1 MKRCT
6 KVVLSLVLLLCVAG
20 IAVPLGISKYYDTYG
35 EYYYKTLIVSK
46 DDAAKADKKISEVRD
61 CGDFSIVKYKS
72 MKATGEAVSDLYSEN
87 SKPFIIDTD
96 MSLNAG
102 LIEDVDASEIV
113 EKTNLPAKSDEDII
127 VAVVDTGF
135 DQEQSPYADRVVEGI
150 DLTGTGAMTDQNGHG
165 TLMTNT
171 ILQYSGQNVKVMPVK
186 VMADDGCRTS
196 TLFEGMLE
204 AVDSGADIVNVS
216 MSSLF
221 VESGDYS
228 EQICAYAKSKNVPIV
243 IAAGNN
249 NMNTYSTVPA
259 NNYSGIVVSALD
271 ENNKKAGYSNNGD
284 NVDVCS
290 YGAVNVYNKYS
301 CGTSVSAALVS
312 STLAD
317 NMKKGYTIGDFES
330 LIGKLAKPMGEPEEV
345 VTYGLGLIVP
355 EDFEVIV
362 DEQSVLSEAGKI
374 YNIPWRG
381 VSDTTLD
388 YYILCLSSD
397 YEVKLWLD
405 SLSEEDLNELLD
417 RNTVLNMP
425 METLTEYRGNFVE
438 DGSGDL
444 LENVAVNGD
453 NEKYITYYDYYKD
466 IDLDTVSPVCAY
478 TKLVVKL
485 RHRYNKTFYSSI
497 SFDSDDDVDD
507 ETDSGTTFTYYVF
520 NPTSGTEVANN
531 AASKPNA
538 TANINN
544 KGKLTNTVDK
554 THTLIGGDF
563 TFCDKQKWIALAG
576 WNICTNNCAND
587 SNGTVAH
594 RHLVSV
600 DGYRDGK
607 AFLGLD
613 LLPYSFVQISLQINK
628 NMTVHSK
635 VSIKSRTSPEGNILD
650 ILDNGEAYPNFA
662 CTHDAANIKNL
673 GFQVG
678 VCKSCE
684 GSSGVWEYNDDGT
697 WKKMPANRVEEHES
711 DDGTCRYGGKS
722 SRYDSSKDVT
732 YHVDGSKNT
741 CRFRVVSTGDHHY
754 HGPFNPGASNAYGK
768 DTFGNWNYPM
778 FTVLTQS
785 NELKGSKNSGGCN
798 YKTTGKAVCKVCSK
812 AAHTYTANSDYHV
825 SNYTTC
831 KKGVIDSIDM
841 PMVFHEDEG
850 NEWDTAHKSS
860 GDYDSQYKSWICGR
874 TSGWKKSGGGTK
886 NCDHQML
893 RQIDVRHRHRY
904 QRADGLYDDA
914 YSNYAYGGTFT
925 TYVGTVNNKGLFPT
939 GYGLSPNTPVY
950 SEADT
955 SIYTGG
961 VKATYVAAAAT
972 QHQYKFRPYKNNNT
986 VLEGVGNPNATNQ
999 SLSVDVARKSYNLNI
1014 SVRNDTPYP
1023 AVTADKIVTI
1033 TGTAT
1038 DSAYAGGRP
1047 VVLGTVPHLCSGG
1060 GKAPEPSVT
1069 INKITATATVAKGYK
1084 FVGWYFGRNG
1094 DESCMELISTNP
1106 TCEINMPDSNAW
1118 LQARVV
1124 GVTYKVRLY
1133 GNKLPTAST
1142 EIRNINPNGFV
1153 YQVRA
1158 VNTVNGPMTVDPKDY
1173 LTWNA
1178 IKVGQLINGV
1188 PNDAFFY
1195 TTTFQVGNAAC
1206 ALPSV
1211 SQYCYELPGYEPV
1224 KHTTTVYPNVAEGAV
1239 QDNPNAKVKNLIQH
1253 IDWDWHLYVGNDPVT
1268 GQKGSEAAHPFKD
1281 TTGTYQNGIY
1291 KGSNTATPGV
1301 QSWDLQL
1308 TESGYADLYPV
1319 WTPIEYGIYYDKN
1332 GRGADDRRAGDL
1344 VLVDGATGGY
1354 NPFSDSFD
1362 DVLMVYQFDQTYQ
1375 YPESR
1380 WTRARGWGDSIFTG
1394 WSDRDT
1400 AIEPGSKRS
1409 AANFMWDWEAGDE
1422 FTNLTKICGTD
1433 YHRYAIFNDKPY
1445 VKAKDIYDRNGNV
1458 AKLAQEMP
1466 GEDGK
1471 YIVSKSKLEEYI
1483 LTMKQPVDR
1492 TDTKNQYFRGEQPAY
1507 WWDRELGTF
1516 ELGNYD
1522 EPGTFQSF
1530 GGKTRYWIEFIE
1542 LEDMGNISGVDKD
1555 FMDANPDYIVVDPSE
1570 HDVVTFEIHYSIQD
1584 ELKNYYTVTQKL
1596 YAGFWTK
1603 IDVDVN

>member
-102 LIEDVDASEIV
+102 LIEDVDTSEIV

-135 DQEQSPYADRVVEGI
+135 DPEQSPYADRVVEGI

-165 TLMTNT
+165 TLMTNI
-171 ILQYSGQNVKVMPVK
+171 ILQYSGQNVKVMPIK
-186 VMADDGCRTS
+186 VMADDSCRTS

-290 YGAVNVYNKYS
+290 YGAVNVYDKYS

-317 NMKKGYTIGDFES
+317 NMQKDYTIDDFES
-330 LIGKLAKPMGEPEEV
+330 LIGKLVKPMGEPEEV
-345 VTYGLGLIVP
+345 VTYGLGLIIP
-355 EDFEVIV
+355 EDFKAIE
-362 DEQSVLSEAGKI
+362 DEQSVSAEAGKI
-374 YNIPWRG
+374 YNLPWKEL
-381 VSDTTLD
+381 SDD
-388 YYILCLSSD
+388 YLNMLILNKTSE
-397 YEVKLWLD
+397 YELRYWVD
-405 SLSEEDLNELLD
+405 SLSEDDVALLLSRD
-417 RNTVLNMP
+417 TVMSQP
-425 METLTEYRGNFVE
+425 YSVSPITEE
-438 DGSGDL
+438 
-444 LENVAVNGD
+444 VNGD
-453 NEKYITYYDYYKD
+453 KTEGVISEETTESYDTYYDYIKG
-466 IDLDTVSPVCAY
+466 LDTDTVVPVVECKLSP
-478 TKLVVKL
+478 LIVKL
-485 RHRYNKTFYSSI
+485 IHNPDYDPANGGDAITENYTTPITNYMAFNPKQVADLTHHGA
-497 SFDSDDDVDD
+497 V
-507 ETDSGTTFTYYVF
+507 GTTAVWQSGSNTSATGTTSNRVFEQRDIEELGTGKGAAWVENLTKCVTIFGSAFRLYCDDTPSDLSGLYNNRVTVTYGPTGTALGGYANLKLNFTILDYVSKH
-520 NPTSGTEVANN
+520 SGANVN
-531 AASKPNA
+531 QQPVYEGDF
-538 TANINN
+538 IDM
-544 KGKLTNTVDK
+544 LDK
-554 THTLIGGDF
+554 TTKIKCTGNKAHIQNIGF
-563 TFCDKQKWIALAG
+563 
-576 WNICTNNCAND
+576 
-587 SNGTVAH
+587 S
-594 RHLVSV
+594 
-600 DGYRDGK
+600 
-607 AFLGLD
+607 
-613 LLPYSFVQISLQINK
+613 
-628 NMTVHSK
+628 
-635 VSIKSRTSPEGNILD
+635 
-650 ILDNGEAYPNFA
+650 
-662 CTHDAANIKNL
+662 
-673 GFQVG
+673 VG
-678 VCKSCE
+678 VCKSCASEDGKWFKKE
-684 GSSGVWEYNDDGT
+684 GGDWKPCTGDDKIAHEGNSNAGCARNCNKT
-697 WKKMPANRVEEHES
+697 VKGDDANLG
-711 DDGTCRYGGKS
+711 DGYKA
-722 SRYDSSKDVT
+722 KW
-732 YHVDGSKNT
+732 YHVNDNDTKKCAFGVKTSPNM
-741 CRFRVVSTGDHHY
+741 
-754 HGPFNPGASNAYGK
+754 HGPFSSWIKTNSGWMYPTYKVNTYSNDIKGAKGK
-768 DTFGNWNYPM
+768 RACTVTYRVDGECTVCGEVVNKVKVIPQGHKCETGDDYSGTAETSSDGDFADSMLDKWCGRHVKKNGDTVENCAKNHKIEHYYKVRYKYITQDAAGNW
-778 FTVLTQS
+778 
-785 NELKGSKNSGGCN
+785 
-798 YKTTGKAVCKVCSK
+798 A
-812 AAHTYTANSDYHV
+812 TA
-825 SNYTTC
+825 
-831 KKGVIDSIDM
+831 
-841 PMVFHEDEG
+841 
-850 NEWDTAHKSS
+850 W
-860 GDYDSQYKSWICGR
+860 
-874 TSGWKKSGGGTK
+874 
-886 NCDHQML
+886 
-893 RQIDVRHRHRY
+893 
-904 QRADGLYDDA
+904 
-914 YSNYAYGGTFT
+914 SNYAVSDWLCSYICPHLDPGRTN
-925 TYVGTVNNKGLFPT
+925 Y
-939 GYGLSPNTPVY
+939 SPAQAYPIMG
-950 SEADT
+950 A
-955 SIYTGG
+955 
-961 VKATYVAAAAT
+961 
-972 QHQYKFRPYKNNNT
+972 
-986 VLEGVGNPNATNQ
+986 GNPYYMQTTVTSVANNAIDAKPQTLDGYIYRNKYD
-999 SLSVDVARKSYNLNI
+999 LGI
-1014 SVRNDTPYP
+1014 SVVNDTPYP
-1023 AVTADKIVTI
+1023 AEAGDKVATI
-1033 TGTAT
+1033 TGTAV
-1038 DSAYAGGRP
+1038 DQNVNGAISG
-1047 VVLGTVPHLCSGG
+1047 VGTTKRFCSGD
-1060 GKAPEPSVT
+1060 SVGLPLT
-1069 INKITATATVAKGYK
+1069 NPTNTITATCTPKKGYK
-1084 FVGWYFGRNG
+1084 FVGWYYGTSAATATLLTTEPTATIDMPASN
-1094 DESCMELISTNP
+1094 CVLI
-1106 TCEINMPDSNAW
+1106 AH
-1118 LQARVV
+1118 VV

-1133 GNKLPTAST
+1133 GNKLPAAST